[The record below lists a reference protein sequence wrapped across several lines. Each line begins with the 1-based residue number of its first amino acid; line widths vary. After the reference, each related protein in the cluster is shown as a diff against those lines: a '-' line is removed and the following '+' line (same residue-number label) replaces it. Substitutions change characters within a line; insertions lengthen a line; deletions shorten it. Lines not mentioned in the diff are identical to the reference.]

1 MEDTNCPAYN
11 KSTRRKVDVICLHT
25 REGKIKPMR
34 IRLIDEDGLPQSFD
48 IKGVLDH
55 SHPISQ
61 TMPDGMY
68 VTDETLIF
76 ECKISVLNRERIIML
91 YYNRRDDGWI
101 MTD

>member
-34 IRLIDEDGLPQSFD
+34 IRLIDEDGLPQAFD

-61 TMPDGMY
+61 TI
-68 VTDETLIF
+68 EWCQALQRN
-76 ECKISVLNRERIIML
+76 C
-91 YYNRRDDGWI
+91 
-101 MTD
+101 